1 VADGHLTTIEHETL
15 VVHDLM
21 FELRRSSRRTNIGI
35 VIDRRGELLLY
46 APQACP
52 REYIQRV
59 AEEKYRWIYSRL
71 AKKEM
76 LFRPP
81 RQKEFLTGESF
92 SYLGYTYLLQVL
104 PTAQQNDAPP
114 LGFTGGWFLLR
125 EDERTLAQEH
135 FISWYSI
142 RAQEWLEH
150 RVEDLAQHVGVQPEG
165 INVRDL
171 GYRWGSCG
179 QSKVLNFHW
188 RIAQLPPLM
197 IDYIIVHELA
207 HIHES
212 RHTPVFWRRVRQVIP
227 DFLERKQWLAEN
239 GSRFS

>member
-1 VADGHLTTIEHETL
+1 MVDGHLTTTEHETL
-15 VVHDLM
+15 VVHDLT

-114 LGFTGGWFLLR
+114 LGFTGGWFLYVKMSEHWPR
-125 EDERTLAQEH
+125 STL
-135 FISWYSI
+135 S
-142 RAQEWLEH
+142 
-150 RVEDLAQHVGVQPEG
+150 PG
-165 INVRDL
+165 IVSAPRS
-171 GYRWGSCG
+171 G
-179 QSKVLNFHW
+179 
-188 RIAQLPPLM
+188 
-197 IDYIIVHELA
+197 
-207 HIHES
+207 
-212 RHTPVFWRRVRQVIP
+212 
-227 DFLERKQWLAEN
+227 
-239 GSRFS
+239 